1 MFSPSSTYINFFYDG
16 LISGEIEPYFNNFKV
31 LTHTQSNERIKSQSG
46 GFILFPGKTAVPI
59 PERYYLKLK
68 VIKEK
73 KKEVLNELDL
83 YFGINEAFIYPEKDK
98 KRELISKK
106 IGMISKELNCVKTD
120 ASFYKIEI
128 EEALERIQFE
138 LRVMLNE
145 GKSKK
150 EQLRFI
156 RKEERDIL
164 DYLDRIERSKKW
176 NHDQAFKDLNQETQT
191 EIEKLKQ
198 YVNVWAK

>member
-1 MFSPSSTYINFFYDG
+1 M
-16 LISGEIEPYFNNFKV
+16 
-31 LTHTQSNERIKSQSG
+31 
-46 GFILFPGKTAVPI
+46 FPGKTAVPI